1 MSDSTHQDPNR
12 SLPDGIPAPP
22 PPKPNIIDPSKS
34 GPTYAFGTTEVKKG
48 RGKTERTH
56 PTDPYEP
63 LKKRKGCGGCC
74 GCLGGSLLLVVVLFI
89 GVVAAVTY
97 YGPGRFVKDGYT
109 VVNLANTDGRVTTA
123 PTEPTVY
130 IGTFINYNVG
140 VTEVPIAI
148 IGQEVIISGTFLK
161 EVSLTGSKVTALANS
176 SFAGDLE
183 VFAAEFFDKGISLT
197 GELKGRVMR
206 SLQ

>member
-1 MSDSTHQDPNR
+1 MSDPTSQDPNGN
-12 SLPDGIPAPP
+12 LPDGIPAPP
-22 PPKPNIIDPSKS
+22 PPRPNIIDTAKS
-34 GPTYAFGTTEVKKG
+34 GPTYAFGATETKGGKGKK
-48 RGKTERTH
+48 ERSH

-63 LKKRKGCGGCC
+63 LKKKKGCGGCC
-74 GCLGGSLLLVVVLFI
+74 GCLGGSLLLMAVLFI
-89 GVVAAVTY
+89 GLIAAVAY

-109 VVNLANTDGRVTTA
+109 VVNLGNTEAKVTTA
-123 PTEPTVY
+123 PTEPTAY
-130 IGTFINYNVG
+130 IGKFITYSAG

-161 EVSLTGSKVTALANS
+161 DVSLTGAKVTALPNS
-176 SFAGDLE
+176 NFAGNLE
-183 VFAAEFFDKGISLT
+183 VFAADFFDKGITLT

>member
-1 MSDSTHQDPNR
+1 MSDPTSQDPN
-12 SLPDGIPAPP
+12 SNLPDGIPAPP
-22 PPKPNIIDPSKS
+22 PPRPHIIDTANS
-34 GPTYAFGTTEVKKG
+34 GPTYAFGTTETKAGKK
-48 RGKTERTH
+48 KKERTH

-63 LKKRKGCGGCC
+63 LKKRRGCGGCC
-74 GCLGGSLLLVVVLFI
+74 GCLGGSLLLIVILFI
-89 GVVAAVTY
+89 GLVAAVAY

-109 VVNLANTDGRVTTA
+109 LVNLANTDGRVTTA

-130 IGTFINYNVG
+130 IGNFINYSAG

-161 EVSLTGSKVTALANS
+161 DVSITGAKVTALANS

-183 VFAAEFFDKGISLT
+183 VFAADFTDKGITLT